1 MTNPQHS
8 YSDAPEWKNGDPDAR
23 PPLEV
28 IRDRVL
34 EALNKGDPDTLD
46 FALALCDQT
55 DPTPTRKAVREAF
68 AKVSTQSP
76 DGLSPAVAQLKSLIR
91 WECRPRPRAFADI
104 DNAKPPALISATEQ
118 QGPLLSAGM
127 VGILAGAGGT
137 GKSKLAT
144 QLALSFAR
152 AEDGQEAKSIDGLWQ
167 VVGGPVLFASY
178 EDSPAYSHSRLLAQ
192 ITAHEIEADHALKR
206 IHNLDLSAGWPL
218 YGPPEGGT
226 YAQRPGPLPGFA
238 LLQEAVEEI
247 KPRLVIIDPALYAFV
262 GEANAA
268 GPVREFVGALA
279 SLAHKLA
286 AAVLVLAHST
296 KGTRSNRQDDDPF
309 DAGQISGSAA
319 WHDAARAVLV
329 LTREKDDP
337 PLWRLAIAKANHGPS
352 FILTYLRETGDRL
365 GFVSAMKDGP
375 KWQTKDGQPI
385 TAQEDAKFV

>member
-1 MTNPQHS
+1 MSSQS
-8 YSDAPEWKNGDPDAR
+8 LG
-23 PPLEV
+23 
-28 IRDRVL
+28 
-34 EALNKGDPDTLD
+34 TL
-46 FALALCDQT
+46 L
-55 DPTPTRKAVREAF
+55 
-68 AKVSTQSP
+68 
-76 DGLSPAVAQLKSLIR
+76 PAVAQLESLIQ
-91 WECRPRPRAFADI
+91 WERRPRPRAFADI
-104 DNAKPPALISATEQ
+104 DNAKPQALISAIEQ

-167 VVGGPVLFASY
+167 VVGGPVLFATY
-178 EDSPAYSHSRLLAQ
+178 EDSPAYSRSRLLAQ
-192 ITAHEIEADHALKR
+192 IIAHEIEADRALKR
-206 IHNLDLSAGWPL
+206 IHSLDLSDGWPL

-226 YAQRPGPLPGFA
+226 YAQRPGSLPGFA
-238 LLQEAVEEI
+238 LLREAVEEI
-247 KPRLVIIDPALYAFV
+247 RPRLVVIDPALHAFV

-279 SLAHKLA
+279 SLAHEHA

-296 KGTRSNRQDDDPF
+296 KGSRSGRQEDDPF

-337 PLWRLAIAKANHGPS
+337 TRWRLAIAKANHGPS

-365 GFVSAMKDGP
+365 GFVSAVGDGH
-375 KWQTKDGQPI
+375 KWQTKDGQLT
-385 TAQEDAKFV
+385 TAQADAQYV